1 MSQLSPFAIAL
12 RLSGVTLRQP
22 EQAGALDQLSDASKL
37 QLELDRALKQLT
49 SRFEPEDAEGSF
61 YAQVDVPVNNPVR
74 ALLELAERSGPAI
87 AAMLEDRRIG
97 KAVVDLAFDYPE
109 HGEAMSARLPA
120 HAVAAIAGYGI
131 DIEVSVYLT
140 DVEDDEDQ

>member
-1 MSQLSPFAIAL
+1 MSEFSPFAMAL
-12 RLSGVTLRQP
+12 RLSGVTIGQY
-22 EQAGALDQLSDASKL
+22 
-37 QLELDRALKQLT
+37 ELDAALKQLT
-49 SRFEPEDAEGSF
+49 SRYEPEDAADSH
-61 YAQVDVPVNNPVR
+61 YAQVDVPVANPVR

-97 KAVVDLAFDYPE
+97 KAVLDIAFDYPE

-120 HAVAAIAGYGI
+120 HATAAIAGSGI

-140 DVEDDEDQ
+140 DVEEDEE

>member
-1 MSQLSPFAIAL
+1 MSQFAPFAIAL
-12 RLSGVTLRQP
+12 RLSGVTIAQYD
-22 EQAGALDQLSDASKL
+22 LDA
-37 QLELDRALKQLT
+37 ALKQLT
-49 SRFEPEDAEGSF
+49 SRYEPEDAEASF

-87 AAMLEDRRIG
+87 AAMLDDRRVG
-97 KAVVDLAFDYPE
+97 KAVLDLAFDYPE

-120 HAVAAIAGYGI
+120 HVASAIASHGI

-140 DVEDDEDQ
+140 DVEEDDED